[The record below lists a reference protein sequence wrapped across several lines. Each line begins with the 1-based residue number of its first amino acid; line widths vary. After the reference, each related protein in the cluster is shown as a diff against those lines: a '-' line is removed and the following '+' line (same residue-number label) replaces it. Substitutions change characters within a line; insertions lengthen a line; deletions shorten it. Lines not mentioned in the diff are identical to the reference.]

1 MLLDRLLSLV
11 APPLCWDCGA
21 AARIGEPLCRACRG
35 RLRWLGTGPVEAAGL
50 RTWAP
55 VAYEGPARSLVRA
68 LKFRGAVEV
77 AEAMAA
83 MVVAG
88 APRQLMEGATLVPGA
103 AASCEAADPRL
114 QPGGAPGRRRR
125 SSRRAGVRAVPGA
138 RRGRDPSG
146 GSPARHAD
154 GGRPR
159 DRGRSPR
166 RRRAGQRPARRR
178 RDHHGVDIG
187 RLCVRPSRRRLWR
200 AGGPGLRSNAR
211 PLTWRS
217 AHTGTTIRF
226 TRDSDPRR
234 AACASRSR
242 GATCRWG
249 MT

>member
-88 APRQLMEGATLVPGA
+88 APRQLMEGATLVPVPLHPARQRTRGFNQAERLAAAVAHRAGLECAPCLERGGA
-103 AASCEAADPRL
+103 ATPQA
-114 QPGGAPGRRRR
+114 
-125 SSRRAGVRAVPGA
+125 
-138 RRGRDPSG
+138 
-146 GSPARHAD
+146 
-154 GGRPR
+154 GRPR
-159 DRGRSPR
+159 ATRMEAVHGTVAVRRG
-166 RRRAGQRPARRR
+166 AAVPASALL
-178 RDHHGVDIG
+178 VDDVI
-187 RLCVRPSRRRLWR
+187 
-200 AGGPGLRSNAR
+200 
-211 PLTWRS
+211 T
-217 AHTGTTIRF
+217 TGSTL
-226 TRDSDPRR
+226 
-234 AACASRSR
+234 AACASALR
-242 GATCRWG
+242 GGGCGELAALAYARTLGR
-249 MT
+249 